1 MVGKMIKYDF
11 KSFLRL
17 LLPVQ
22 LIVIGIAALNRIV
35 QIFETDTSTYNT
47 VFISSIVLLVI
58 ACVVAMVMSYVIGIV
73 RFYQG
78 LYSNEGYLSHSLP
91 VTAAQHIWSK
101 LIVSLLFECGTLL
114 AIFLAVNVAALGE
127 VGAEAYKAA
136 GYLAKEFFAEVQFN
150 GALFLLEWLLAFLV
164 AMASS
169 LLMMYFCISIGQLVN
184 RKKLLLA
191 FGVLFGLYILGQIL
205 ATILIIVGPLL
216 LQNPGIEAFFQNLA
230 DWASEHRIVA
240 IHIGSL
246 LVLLAQSVLAFV
258 YFLVTERIM
267 TKRLNL
273 S

>member
-1 MVGKMIKYDF
+1 MVGKLIKYDF
-11 KSFLRL
+11 QSFFRL
-17 LLPVQ
+17 LFPVQ
-22 LIVIGIAALNRIV
+22 LIVIGIAGLNRIV
-35 QIFETDTSTYNT
+35 QIFENGTSTYNT
-47 VFISSIVLLVI
+47 VFISSVVLLAI
-58 ACVVAMVMSYVIGIV
+58 ACVVALVMSYVIAIV

-78 LYSNEGYLSHSLP
+78 LYSGEGYLSHSLP
-91 VTAAQHIWSK
+91 VTSSQHIWSK

-114 AIFLAVNVAALGE
+114 AIFIAVNVATLGE
-127 VGAEAYKAA
+127 VGVELYKAG
-136 GYLAKEFFAEVQFN
+136 GYVAKELFSQVHFN
-150 GALFLLEWLLAFLV
+150 GVLFLIEWILILLV

-184 RKKLLLA
+184 RKKILLA

-205 ATILIIVGPLL
+205 ATILIIMGPVLL
-216 LQNPGIEAFFQNLA
+216 NSDAIRIFLQDIF
-230 DWASEHRIVA
+230 DWAAAHRIAA

-246 LVLLAQSVLAFV
+246 LVLLVQSILAFV

>member
-11 KSFLRL
+11 MSFFRL
-17 LLPVQ
+17 LFPVQ
-22 LIVIGIAALNRIV
+22 LIVIGIAVLNRII
-35 QIFETDTSTYNT
+35 QIFERETSTYST

-58 ACVVAMVMSYVIGIV
+58 ACVVALVMSYVIGIV

-91 VTAAQHIWSK
+91 VTSAQHIWSK

-114 AIFLAVNVAALGE
+114 AIFIAANVAVIGE
-127 VGAEAYKAA
+127 VGSEVYKAA
-136 GYLAKEFFAEVQFN
+136 GYLAKEFFAEVHFN
-150 GALFLLEWLLAFLV
+150 GVLYGLEWLLILLA

-184 RKKLLLA
+184 RKKILLA
-191 FGVLFGLYILGQIL
+191 FGVLFGLYMLGQIL

-216 LQNPGIEAFFQNLA
+216 LQNPGFEAFLQGIV
-230 DWASEHRIVA
+230 DWAAANRIA
-240 IHIGSL
+240 ALHIGSL
-246 LVLLAQSVLAFV
+246 LVLFGQAVLGFV